1 MKNRTVSPK
10 QSAPVERNSHA
21 TAAGAGAEKG
31 GVVPLF
37 REYLGRGVPFAGDD
51 AE

>member
-21 TAAGAGAEKG
+21 TAGAGAEKG

-37 REYLGRGVPFAGDD
+37 REYEGRGVPFAGDD